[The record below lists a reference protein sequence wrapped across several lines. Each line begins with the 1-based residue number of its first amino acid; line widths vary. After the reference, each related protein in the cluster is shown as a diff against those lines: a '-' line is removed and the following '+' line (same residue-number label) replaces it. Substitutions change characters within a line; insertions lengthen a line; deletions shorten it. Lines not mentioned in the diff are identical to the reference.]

1 MKIDILSDIHFDYHF
16 PHRGPYPYDVD
27 SIRKKFDPLFLKENR
42 EIGEILIIAGD
53 IGHYND
59 QNIAILKIIKELY
72 YKQIICV
79 LGNHDYYLVSL
90 VQKDTYEDSYAR
102 VTEMRELINRE
113 EGMYC
118 LDGNVIEIN
127 GIRFGGCDSSYSN
140 AFIKAHFPKADH
152 PKGNNEMWRRC
163 MYDASA
169 MVGINQY
176 NQLYKEE
183 ILKVEQ
189 VYKECDV
196 MITHVNP
203 SYLKEHMSPFFANNI
218 TSTFFC
224 FDGHKYLQNGTMKYW
239 IFGHTHDKIEYEF
252 SGVKCVCNPLG
263 SPQEQVSNEVS
274 IKSINI

>member
-59 QNIAILKIIKELY
+59 QNIAILKILKELY

-90 VQKDTYEDSYAR
+90 VDKDTYEDSYAR
-102 VTEMRELINRE
+102 VKEMRELINSE